1 MTDAGQLAYLKDA
14 EEEFRKRTPRSWELF
29 ERAAKALPGGVA
41 SDGKFRDPYPLY
53 IDRANGVRLV
63 DADRNEYTDYRLSAG
78 AILLGHAPPVVA
90 AAIGEQA
97 QRQINTMLGSE
108 VEIDVAERLTRFVP
122 AMDEVRFANSATE
135 ASMFAIR
142 TARSFTDR
150 DVIAKFEGHYLGQ
163 HDAILFSGFRKF
175 AGDPA
180 RPVPVV
186 ESPGV
191 AANASESI
199 VVLPTNMPEE
209 TLAIIDEVGDRLAGV
224 IYEPVKET
232 WFGGPQ
238 PGFLDALIEK
248 CHQVGALV
256 IFDEAVSGLRW
267 ALGGAQTVWGVTPDL
282 AIGGKA
288 LASGLAVGS
297 WGGRR
302 DIMEEVV
309 RPSQR
314 LMEVGPLEQE
324 RKIYASG
331 TFTGNSVTMAAAA
344 ATLGQLEEPGFYDRI
359 DELGEELRVGMRAR
373 IEKFGMPMH
382 ITGRGSIINIHFSP
396 GPLRGMRDTAKTNV
410 TLMQCYEQACLNR
423 GFYVVTQQSFIG
435 APHTSED
442 VERLL
447 DCTDDVFGELTK
459 IV

>member
-1 MTDAGQLAYLKDA
+1 
-14 EEEFRKRTPRSWELF
+14 
-29 ERAAKALPGGVA
+29 
-41 SDGKFRDPYPLY
+41 
-53 IDRANGVRLV
+53 
-63 DADRNEYTDYRLSAG
+63 
-78 AILLGHAPPVVA
+78 
-90 AAIGEQA
+90 
-97 QRQINTMLGSE
+97 
-108 VEIDVAERLTRFVP
+108 
-122 AMDEVRFANSATE
+122 
-135 ASMFAIR
+135 
-142 TARSFTDR
+142 
-150 DVIAKFEGHYLGQ
+150 
-163 HDAILFSGFRKF
+163 
-175 AGDPA
+175 
-180 RPVPVV
+180 
-186 ESPGV
+186 
-191 AANASESI
+191 
-199 VVLPTNMPEE
+199 
-209 TLAIIDEVGDRLAGV
+209 
-224 IYEPVKET
+224 
-232 WFGGPQ
+232 
-238 PGFLDALIEK
+238 
-248 CHQVGALV
+248 
-256 IFDEAVSGLRW
+256 
-267 ALGGAQTVWGVTPDL
+267 
-282 AIGGKA
+282 
-288 LASGLAVGS
+288 
-297 WGGRR
+297 
-302 DIMEEVV
+302 MEEVV